1 MHRETRAQL
10 FAPTS
15 HSTAAPQN
23 KCKVEYWGN
32 QRGVGFGDGSQT
44 TPAPLPFVNGT
55 EYLDISAGPQYTLS
69 VDANNDAFAS
79 GYINDMVAYDG
90 RFGVANPKDNL
101 QQGNNKN
108 KKIDTVLYLNE
119 DGSTRTAPAPKFRRV
134 YTGAGGE
141 DVGHSAFM
149 DTEGKLFFAGSSN
162 MGQLCSLE
170 KTDIP
175 REVAGLPSGFS
186 ILDVALGREFT
197 LILLN
202 NGQVYGCGSNKSGQL
217 GLDKIESAKAPTLIK
232 GFGTHQVQGFGANLI
247 QAISAG
253 QDFSLFQSI
262 DGRIFGT
269 GVNSDLQLCNN
280 NTANIRIPTVRIL
293 VEKRF

>member
-1 MHRETRAQL
+1 
-10 FAPTS
+10 
-15 HSTAAPQN
+15 
-23 KCKVEYWGN
+23 
-32 QRGVGFGDGSQT
+32 
-44 TPAPLPFVNGT
+44 
-55 EYLDISAGPQYTLS
+55 
-69 VDANNDAFAS
+69 
-79 GYINDMVAYDG
+79 MVAYDG

-217 GLDKIESAKAPTLIK
+217 GLDDIESVNVPKLITGFGVNEDDGNLIK
-232 GFGTHQVQGFGANLI
+232 
-247 QAISAG
+247 AISAG
-253 QDFSLFQSI
+253 RDFSLFQSV

-269 GVNSDLQLCNN
+269 GVNSYLQLCNG
-280 NTANIRIPTVRIL
+280 NTADVRKPTVRIF
-293 VEKRF
+293 VEKCCELTDSFMHTALLTKRLTTSFLS